1 MADDLRSTRD
11 LVIRLKEAFF
21 ASGLNQSD
29 LIKIME
35 KNGDYVVKSTVSRF
49 FKDGSEDEDFSY
61 SRTIHPIARALLDME
76 NIEEDDSDN
85 VKAMKSIVQYKK
97 HVIIDLEEELEN
109 QKQKLVEEK
118 EKFHAKLEKER
129 EQFHKSLDFLKKQI
143 EFKDKRI
150 DTLLDFV
157 AKRDEQNHMLLDR
170 MMMCPNY
177 KRKECE

>member
-1 MADDLRSTRD
+1 MEDKLTSTRD
-11 LVIRLKEAFF
+11 LVIRLKEVFVS
-21 ASGLNQSD
+21 SGMKQSE
-29 LIKIME
+29 LIAIME

-49 FKDGSEDEDFSY
+49 LKDGSEDEDFSY
-61 SRTIHPIARALLDME
+61 TRTIQPIARALLGME
-76 NIEEDDSDN
+76 TIEDDDSKDIQ
-85 VKAMKSIVQYKK
+85 AMKSLVQYKK
-97 HVIIDLEEELEN
+97 HVIIDLEEELEA

-129 EQFHKSLDFLKKQI
+129 EQFQRSLDFLKKQI

-157 AKRDEQNHMLLDR
+157 SKRDEQNQMLLDR